1 MTITPTLRLTMSL
14 TMIAL
19 AIIMTSLSIASVLG
33 AFTTVAAKLGIN
45 VVIGT
50 LIGFNLALLCVS
62 LTERLT
68 LRRARQHAAAMQL
81 H

>member
-19 AIIMTSLSIASVLG
+19 AIIMTGLSIASVLG

-50 LIGFNLALLCVS
+50 LLGFNLALLCVS

-68 LRRARQHAAAMQL
+68 LRRARQHPAAMQL